1 MAEFPEPI
9 SRLIEALRKLPG
21 VGEKT
26 AQRLAMHLLK
36 ASRPEA
42 EALAQAIVDVKARIR
57 LCSVCFNVTDVDPCR
72 FCTSPAR
79 LDSMLCVVEEPKD
92 LVVIERT
99 GGFRGR
105 YHVLGGALSPIHGVG
120 PDALHVAPLLERLRS
135 GGVEEVILAT
145 NPNVEGEATATY
157 LARLVRPLVKRVS
170 RIAMGLPVGSDL
182 EYVDAVTM
190 TRALDG
196 RREI

>member
-1 MAEFPEPI
+1 MPEFPEPI
-9 SRLIEALRKLPG
+9 VRLTEALRKLPG

-26 AQRLAMHLLK
+26 ALRLAMHLLD
-36 ASRPEA
+36 APRPEA
-42 EALAQAIVDVKARIR
+42 EALAQAILDVRAR
-57 LCSVCFNVTDVDPCR
+57 LHACSVCFNVTDVDPCR
-72 FCTSPAR
+72 FCTAPGR
-79 LDSMLCVVEEPKD
+79 LDELLCVVEEPRD
-92 LVVIERT
+92 LMVIERT

-120 PDALHVAPLLERLRS
+120 PDALHVAPLLERLRP

-157 LARLVRPLVKRVS
+157 VARLVRPMVKRVS
-170 RIAMGLPVGSDL
+170 RLAMGLPVGGDL

-190 TRALDG
+190 GRALDG

>member
-1 MAEFPEPI
+1 MPDFPEPLV
-9 SRLIEALRKLPG
+9 RLMEGLRKLPG

-36 ASRPEA
+36 TPRPEA
-42 EALAQAIVDVKARIR
+42 EALARAILELKDRMRA
-57 LCSVCFNVTDVDPCR
+57 CSACFNVTDVDPCR
-72 FCTSPAR
+72 FCTSTGR
-79 LDSMLCVVEEPKD
+79 VDSLLCVVEDPKD
-92 LVVIERT
+92 LMVIER
-99 GGFRGR
+99 GGDYRGR
-105 YHVLGGALSPIHGVG
+105 YHVLGGALSPLHGVG
-120 PDALHVAPLLERLRS
+120 PDALHISPLLERLRR

-157 LARLVRPLVKRVS
+157 VARLIRPLVPRVS

-182 EYVDAVTM
+182 DYADAVTLS
-190 TRALDG
+190 RAFDG